1 MDITLLLSFLFFM
14 CIFAGVGLASMFVKE
29 DTTDDYLVAGRGMH
43 PALAAL
49 SAVSTWNSGY
59 MFIGAIGFTFMMGY
73 NVFWMAILSTLGQ
86 VLAWAWLY
94 KFIQKEGHERGVRS
108 LSSLVAEKA
117 GAPEAKLAAVLSV
130 LFLSIYAAAQLT
142 AGGKALLVML
152 GWPEMV
158 GILIGF
164 VLVVAYCYA
173 GGIRASIWTDAV
185 QSCVMIVGSGI
196 LCWIAIGEVGGF
208 SGLHSGLEAQSPAL
222 TNLMPP
228 DLRFGVSMWALAFFL
243 GGLAVA
249 GQPQVVSR
257 VMTLGSDKD
266 RKQAMIW
273 FFVWQTP
280 FVILMTI
287 IGLASRVLF
296 SAADFDAEL
305 SLPMMAMET
314 MPAIGVGM
322 ILASIFAATMSTA
335 DSQVLACTA
344 AITDDIKPEWR
355 EDHKTTKKVTLVV
368 AAFATMI
375 SIGGLYIP
383 GGDSVFTLVVLAVY
397 GLGGIFVPL
406 LIIRWMGYTPD
417 TNHSLAM
424 MVSAFVGV
432 IGWSI
437 IGFSGADGIFPS
449 VPGMGAAFIAH
460 FVMNHTRSPELS
472 PLGRYNLPDQKK
484 LGAIA
489 ATIIVS
495 FCAFEVTYLVTA
507 PDGASESPGE
517 YLVTINEDIVVWGTG
532 QQYVSDGENFILA
545 LNTDDDVISWENG
558 DNVVGV
564 LVYIS
569 FGEDESTQ
577 GSCFVDN
584 GDEADT
590 VTGVIRHSLRN
601 APNWFLTDTGNNEG
615 GAGTIEIP
623 YYDSSIDTPSF
634 IIGDGT
640 ILGDLPFWAWSV
652 ADSGFALGGFS
663 KSEIQDALDFDED
676 GHGDYFLE
684 IMVDA
689 EAGEDS
695 FDCGHTD
702 EGEIINYEIQL
713 ITWDYE
719 IEACEDCI
727 VINPYEL
734 FS

>member
-1 MDITLLLSFLFFM
+1 MDIALLLSFLFFM

-424 MVSAFVGV
+424 MVAAFVGV

-437 IGFSGADGIFPS
+437 VGFSGADGIFPS
-449 VPGMGAAFIAH
+449 VPGMGAAFIVH
-460 FVMNHTRSPELS
+460 FVMNQTRTPDVSPF
-472 PLGRYNLPDQKK
+472 GRYAVPDLKK
-484 LGAIA
+484 MGAIA

-507 PDGASESPGE
+507 PDSSDAMGGVGE
-517 YLVTINEDIVVWGTG
+517 YTIDSTLFVDDFADGSE
-532 QQYVSDGENFILA
+532 YVMDGET
-545 LNTDDDVISWENG
+545 LNLDFNTNSIDSWENG

-564 LVYIS
+564 RVMMN
-569 FGEDESTQ
+569 FGEDETSG
-577 GSCFVDN
+577 GSPSCALTND
-584 GDEADT
+584 APDT
-590 VTGVIRHSLRN
+590 VTGTVVHDEQNQTFQGDNQGGSGMLAFEMIWYNSSL
-601 APNWFLTDTGNNEG
+601 AEAGNVSGMSESEIHEQLDVD
-615 GAGTIEIP
+615 GAGLGVYSLEI
-623 YYDSSIDTPSF
+623 T
-634 IIGDGT
+634 
-640 ILGDLPFWAWSV
+640 V
-652 ADSGFALGGFS
+652 EADSGGGLGCQHS
-663 KSEIQDALDFDED
+663 DD
-676 GHGDYFLE
+676 GEEVGY
-684 IMVDA
+684 A
-689 EAGEDS
+689 
-695 FDCGHTD
+695 
-702 EGEIINYEIQL
+702 IQL
-713 ITWDYE
+713 LILDYS
-719 IEACEDCI
+719 IDAA
-727 VINPYEL
+727 
-734 FS
+734 S